1 MLQGS
6 TVCVVCLTQHIFFA
20 KMAQQQKSTQQQLC
34 DAAEE
39 GKLNDVKRLLGL
51 HGTSIN
57 GKAVR
62 FLFHF
67 IS

>member
-1 MLQGS
+1 
-6 TVCVVCLTQHIFFA
+6 VCLTTTTTVNLFFA
-20 KMAQQQKSTQQQLC
+20 KMAQQQQKSTQQQLC

-62 FLFHF
+62 FFHF
-67 IS
+67 NS